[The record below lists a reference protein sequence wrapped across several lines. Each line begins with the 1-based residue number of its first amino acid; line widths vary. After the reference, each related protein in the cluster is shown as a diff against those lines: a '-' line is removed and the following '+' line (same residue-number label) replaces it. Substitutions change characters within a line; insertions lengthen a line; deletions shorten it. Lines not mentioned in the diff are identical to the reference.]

1 MLIGLTGGIG
11 SGKSTVANMFNKKG
25 IPVVDA
31 DAIAREVVEPGKK
44 AWEKIV
50 EHFGKEILLP
60 DNNIDRKKLG
70 SIIFNDVHQRKR
82 LNDITHPII
91 ILEIMNKAKELEK
104 KHHQVIVDIPL
115 LFESKREPLFD
126 LIIVVYADKKTQLQ
140 RLMERDHL
148 SEKEALQK
156 IEAQFD
162 LEQKKEKADIIIYN
176 DKGLDNTEKQI
187 DEIIKNWEKDEHV
200 SK

>member
-44 AWEKIV
+44 AWERIV

-70 SIIFNDVHQRKR
+70 SIIFNDVQQRKR

-104 KHHQVIVDIPL
+104 HHHQVIVDIPL

-176 DKGLDNTEKQI
+176 DRGLENTEKQI

>member
-31 DAIAREVVEPGKK
+31 DTIAKKVVEPGEE

-60 DNNIDRKKLG
+60 DQNIDRRKLG
-70 SIIFNDVHQRKR
+70 SIIFSDIQQRQV

-104 KHHQVIVDIPL
+104 QHHHVIVDIPL

-126 LIIVVYADKKTQLQ
+126 LIIVVYAEKETQLQ

-148 SEKEALQK
+148 SAKEALQR

-176 DKGLDNTEKQI
+176 DKGLENTEKQV
-187 DEIIKNWEKDEHV
+187 DELIKYWKKDEPV
-200 SK
+200 